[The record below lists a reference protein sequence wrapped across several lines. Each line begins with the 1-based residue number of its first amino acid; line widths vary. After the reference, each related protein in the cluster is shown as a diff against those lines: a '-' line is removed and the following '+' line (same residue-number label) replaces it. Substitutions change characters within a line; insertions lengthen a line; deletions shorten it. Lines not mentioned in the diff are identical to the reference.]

1 MPAFS
6 TCRMRW
12 RSCSRNWV
20 PRLASE
26 SSGNNILAD
35 GGRRASSRIRRLQ
48 APLFD
53 ELFEDAL
60 QKGRDLI

>member
-1 MPAFS
+1 M
-6 TCRMRW
+6 
-12 RSCSRNWV
+12 